1 MKREYFATF
10 GLESSERVWPGSDVA
25 WIQGFSSCNIL
36 EIESRGVPVG
46 VTVDNIF
53 EPVLA
58 GISMHGSLRDRL

>member
-10 GLESSERVWPGSDVA
+10 GFESSERVWPGSDVA
-25 WIQGFSSCNIL
+25 WIQSFGGCNIL

-58 GISMHGSLRDRL
+58 GISMHDSREIV